1 MKVQEISNPQMGSLK
16 KNLQVETV
24 ITVYFKQ
31 PRVSLVLTE
40 NTWIAFQLLEVLLF
54 FQVTVTHS
62 VNTEA

>member
-54 FQVTVTHS
+54 FQVTVTHPI
-62 VNTEA
+62 NTEA